1 MNFTS
6 ENQGKFTVIKA
17 TVNMLDGATAPDLKA
32 LFVQLNKDGVNQII
46 LDLSTVKYCDSSGLS
61 AILIGHRLCR
71 DASGSFALCGL
82 QAAVAKIIS
91 IAQLDRVFVITDS
104 VESAMT
110 YSPA

>member
-6 ENQGKFTVIKA
+6 ENHGKFTVITA
-17 TVNMLDGATAPDLKA
+17 TMNMLDGASAPDLKA

-46 LDLSTVKYCDSSGLS
+46 LDLSAVKYCDSSGLS

-71 DASGSFALCGL
+71 DAGGSFALCGL
-82 QAAVAKIIS
+82 QSAVAKIIS

-104 VESAMT
+104 VESAMAYT
-110 YSPA
+110 EA